1 MLGGESSPDSG
12 ASMVIQRVLSRRG
25 APHTCLEIC
34 SLPGATGPA
43 AGVVLLTLEAVARAQ
58 VASVAI
64 CMDLEGACLVEAVAE
79 AIDTFARDRPAAPL
93 SSVSMVAA
101 DGALGATFHGAC
113 AKRWPPGES
122 WQELLGNVLRAQEKV
137 STQVVSGS
145 PASQKT
151 DAVVLLVVLETDG
164 LEWCPQEVRALAER
178 ALGAAG
184 HSRELQPGNVLT
196 VLGTALPDLHCKVL
210 YLVQLDGEAMQQQG
224 APEVMR
230 QMVRCC
236 LCSVYGTFLESVSF
250 PLLGAGQT
258 LPAMLEEISCYL
270 EHQPNTWMKL
280 VQIVRPLGLLAPR
293 LVAEDPSTRAEALP
307 FCWPEYPLFLRYV
320 DESAAVRREFKG
332 RLEEA
337 GYGFRA
343 CPHCGILTF
352 PAVASPAELHGWEAV
367 FCSVRQHYVVHCEGW
382 EDLLEALAAEQS
394 LVKAFGSIRVYDGED
409 FVGLVGEMAPFL
421 QRLTVRAFQR
431 QLVSQ
436 EYLAEPLPRLVIIKD
451 MWVIIKDMVEKEL
464 PDPHVRM
471 ELRQGTPAIITFQGP
486 RRQVAEAESRC
497 QQLLRAF
504 QGRALQAPNAPRK
517 PQKVQAGA
525 PEGLEL
531 RVVGREP
538 DVGPVKAAVAGF
550 MAQFHDESICNM
562 ELVAVCTQAL
572 QELSQASRYY
582 LPVSL
587 QRLPGNV
594 LRVRGAW
601 EDVAMAV
608 AAVHARI
615 QAAQRQRVEA
625 EVLYGLGKW
634 QHLAPAGW
642 RPFNVATN
650 QQLETAYAEI
660 EWDGQRSSGTGSGG
674 WDGQRVE
681 INLLK
686 AMGVAPGTGAP
697 IHLRR
702 EICLL
707 DRCLASHWEPMGES
721 LVRLVELA
729 EGSEEYREMA
739 EGFKRMAP
747 GYCILHIQRVQN
759 RVLWVSYCW
768 QRHWMEEKN
777 LPGELNERLLYHG
790 TQPENRHSIQ
800 EIGLRITCR
809 KVGIYGQGLYF
820 AAEAARLADYA
831 KPDAHGHCF
840 MFQVRVLTGQFT
852 QGKEDMVL
860 PPEKPDGGGRYDSVV
875 NMVSHPSIFV
885 TFFDDLTYP
894 EYLITFR
901 GTRLPLN

>member
-1 MLGGESSPDSG
+1 MWPRRRQLSGSICRVTHWPRSNWTSPGRSWQKPGCSCCALWTGSTSRSPSSCTPTLGCCPWGCG
-12 ASMVIQRVLSRRG
+12 ASCTTCSWPAGPSRLTWSPWCWAHCPSGPGLGRVPLWG
-25 APHTCLEIC
+25 GGDPPAGP
-34 SLPGATGPA
+34 GPA
-43 AGVVLLTLEAVARAQ
+43 A
-58 VASVAI
+58 
-64 CMDLEGACLVEAVAE
+64 
-79 AIDTFARDRPAAPL
+79 
-93 SSVSMVAA
+93 
-101 DGALGATFHGAC
+101 
-113 AKRWPPGES
+113 
-122 WQELLGNVLRAQEKV
+122 
-137 STQVVSGS
+137 
-145 PASQKT
+145 
-151 DAVVLLVVLETDG
+151 
-164 LEWCPQEVRALAER
+164 
-178 ALGAAG
+178 
-184 HSRELQPGNVLT
+184 
-196 VLGTALPDLHCKVL
+196 
-210 YLVQLDGEAMQQQG
+210 
-224 APEVMR
+224 
-230 QMVRCC
+230 
-236 LCSVYGTFLESVSF
+236 
-250 PLLGAGQT
+250 
-258 LPAMLEEISCYL
+258 
-270 EHQPNTWMKL
+270 
-280 VQIVRPLGLLAPR
+280 
-293 LVAEDPSTRAEALP
+293 
-307 FCWPEYPLFLRYV
+307 
-320 DESAAVRREFKG
+320 
-332 RLEEA
+332 
-337 GYGFRA
+337 
-343 CPHCGILTF
+343 
-352 PAVASPAELHGWEAV
+352 
-367 FCSVRQHYVVHCEGW
+367 
-382 EDLLEALAAEQS
+382 
-394 LVKAFGSIRVYDGED
+394 
-409 FVGLVGEMAPFL
+409 
-421 QRLTVRAFQR
+421 
-431 QLVSQ
+431 
-436 EYLAEPLPRLVIIKD
+436 
-451 MWVIIKDMVEKEL
+451 
-464 PDPHVRM
+464 
-471 ELRQGTPAIITFQGP
+471 
-486 RRQVAEAESRC
+486 
-497 QQLLRAF
+497 LLRGEPARRPPYKWPI
-504 QGRALQAPNAPRK
+504 QHLW
-517 PQKVQAGA
+517 AGA

-562 ELVAVCTQAL
+562 ELVAVGTQAL

-625 EVLYGLGKW
+625 EVLYGLVKW

-809 KVGIYGQGLYF
+809 KGAGADRAVHPGQGGHG
-820 AAEAARLADYA
+820 AAPGEAGRGWPLRQRG
-831 KPDAHGHCF
+831 KHG
-840 MFQVRVLTGQFT
+840 
-852 QGKEDMVL
+852 L
-860 PPEKPDGGGRYDSVV
+860 PSQ
-875 NMVSHPSIFV
+875 HFCH
-885 TFFDDLTYP
+885 L
-894 EYLITFR
+894 L
-901 GTRLPLN
+901 